1 MAPSYLDSTGDGSLS
16 SSFSVS
22 KPVGVTAGHL
32 LVAFVAADASATSI
46 GTPTGGATWQALD
59 SVSGFAIG
67 GKVFWK
73 IAGASEPSS
82 YGFSRSSGNG
92 MAAIVVAV
100 SEASASEPLHATS
113 TAGST
118 TAVTTPTLTP
128 QALGDLDLRFGA
140 GSAFGDTITFSAP
153 STYTEREDVDGTFV
167 FGTCATKSLS
177 STSAT
182 GTQNFTAS
190 TTPTDRLGMTV
201 LVTSPV
207 AGQVR
212 VVTSPAAVHRAA
224 TW

>member
-1 MAPSYLDSTGDGSLS
+1 MAPSYLDSTADGTLS
-16 SSFSVS
+16 ASFSVT
-22 KPVGVTAGHL
+22 KPTGVTAGHL
-32 LVAFVAADASATSI
+32 LVAFIAIDASATGI
-46 GTPTGGATWQALD
+46 GTPTGGTTWQSLD
-59 SVSGFAIG
+59 SVSGFGLG

-73 IAGASEPSS
+73 VAGGSEPSS
-82 YGFSRSSGNG
+82 YGFTRSGGNG
-92 MAAIVVAV
+92 SAAIVVAV

-128 QALGDLDLRFGA
+128 AALGDFDLRFGA
-140 GSAFGDTITFSAP
+140 ASAFGSTIAFTPP

-167 FGTCATKSLS
+167 FATCATKTLA

-190 TTPTDRLGMTV
+190 TSPSDRCGMTV

-207 AGQVR
+207 AGQQR
-212 VVTSPAAVHRAA
+212 VVMSSAAVHRAA